1 MFHPSP
7 HSYGQADTDPL
18 ATLEQYAPLVQSV
31 VESASDA
38 SRQSEVLR
46 AQIKNTK
53 QMMRR
58 QPWLRGVLQM
68 RLRKLRARLNAADRR
83 LEKQQ
88 ESESSTRT
96 FRALG
101 QTGIVAGIVFLAALT
116 FYVARRSASS

>member
-1 MFHPSP
+1 MFRPSSA
-7 HSYGQADTDPL
+7 SYGQTDSDPV

-31 VESASDA
+31 VESATDA

-53 QMMRR
+53 QLMRR
-58 QPWLRGVLQM
+58 QPWLRNVLQL
-68 RLRKLRARLNAADRR
+68 RLRKLRARLRAAERR
-83 LEKQQ
+83 LEKQR

-101 QTGIVAGIVFLAALT
+101 QTGIVAGIVLVGALT
-116 FYVARRSASS
+116 YYVVSRARS

>member
-1 MFHPSP
+1 MFRPSP
-7 HSYGQADTDPL
+7 HSYGQTDTDPI

-31 VESASDA
+31 VESATDA
-38 SRQSEVLR
+38 SRQTEVIR

-58 QPWLRGVLQM
+58 QPWLRNVLQM
-68 RLRKLRARLNAADRR
+68 RLRKLRARLKAAERR
-83 LEKQQ
+83 LEKQR

-101 QTGIVAGIVFLAALT
+101 QTGIVAGIIFLGALT
-116 FYVARRSASS
+116 LYVGQRR

>member
-7 HSYGQADTDPL
+7 HSYGQTDTDPI

-31 VESASDA
+31 VESATDA
-38 SRQSEVLR
+38 SRQTEVIR

-58 QPWLRGVLQM
+58 QPWLRNVLQM
-68 RLRKLRARLNAADRR
+68 RLRKLRARLKAAERR
-83 LEKQQ
+83 LEKQR

-101 QTGIVAGIVFLAALT
+101 QTGIVAGIIFLGALT
-116 FYVARRSASS
+116 LYVVRRR

>member
-7 HSYGQADTDPL
+7 HSYGQTDSDPV

-31 VESASDA
+31 VESATDA

-46 AQIKNTK
+46 AQIQNTK

-58 QPWLRGVLQM
+58 QPWLRNVLKM
-68 RLRKLRARLNAADRR
+68 RLRKLRARLKAADRR

-101 QTGIVAGIVFLAALT
+101 QTGIVFGIVFLGALT
-116 FYVARRSASS
+116 LYVVRRGSS